1 MFLSCL
7 RRNEAP
13 PAEHSG
19 FSRGEVHLPGVQL
32 VRQPPSLPRS
42 LVLCVQVTRP
52 CSLHTCGGFDPPAP
66 WTAGSGAP
74 LQCRLVAHIGGGAGT
89 PADATGTAAGCS
101 SGHRCGC
108 HFYMPYLAPPH
119 GHPCNATGC
128 CHTAAVTHDCS
139 CHMQCIRML
148 ICHIEA

>member
-1 MFLSCL
+1 MSSTVEHMFAISAASKLLHVPSHMQKLSFAC
-7 RRNEAP
+7 
-13 PAEHSG
+13 HS
-19 FSRGEVHLPGVQL
+19 HT
-32 VRQPPSLPRS
+32 RS
-42 LVLCVQVTRP
+42 PVLCVQVTRL
-52 CSLHTCGGFDPPAP
+52 CSLHTCGGFDPPTP
-66 WTAGSGAP
+66 RTAGSGAP

-108 HFYMPYLAPPH
+108 HFCMPYLAPPH